1 MGWRG
6 RKHRLDGAGKRR
18 NPVRW
23 LIATGVVLLG
33 AIILAA
39 TLTIISFRDSALES
53 HRREQENRLVL
64 LTRHYEHEFSDLDR
78 VQRDISIHLQLAG
91 VVTREQFTE
100 HMSTTEE
107 HIRLKAKLNSKAS
120 STLNILDAEGWL
132 INSTQGRPAVHV
144 NFGDRKYFQQL
155 KDAGGDPSEE
165 VSELI
170 LSPISDQRRLLF
182 ARRLMGPNGEFLG
195 VVTRHVPPEQFQAFF
210 ATVSPS
216 QDSTI
221 ALWNET
227 FTLLA
232 RFPHMND
239 MIGKSFT
246 PDVAL
251 SRIETSVEPS
261 TLIHTGII
269 DGRERMSSIQR
280 IPGFPLAIVAS
291 TPLDRVLVD
300 WYALRR
306 VTVIAALL
314 AALLVVGVL
323 YLVIG
328 QVRQQNQL
336 SRAQL
341 KLERERLRKAINNMT
356 QGLLMFDADARAVI
370 VNQSYLDM
378 YHLPRDTIWQGMPL
392 REALAHH
399 RINGACEGEDL
410 DTLSMKV
417 LETVKTRHTRTI
429 SLNDGRVIHLQCQ
442 PITDG
447 GWVVTHEDITE
458 RHRVE
463 ERIAHLAHYDT
474 LTDLPNRALFQ
485 EMLSQEL
492 GWISRGQQCAVIY
505 VDMDEFKS
513 INDSLGHS
521 VGDALLTEVAK
532 RLKGCVRNTDVVARL
547 GGDEFAIV
555 RTDLKNRDELVDLM
569 ERIHTAIREPFEC
582 LGHRLLTDASMGV
595 ALAPQDG
602 SDLDQLLRNADL
614 AMYSAKA
621 DGRRTYRF
629 FEPEMDA
636 RVQSRRAL
644 EHDLRDAIAG
654 GDLTSGGFEVYY
666 QPLLKLAD
674 DSVSGC
680 EALLRWRHPRRGVV
694 SPADFIPV
702 AEEIGVINQLGEWVL
717 TTACKEAAGWPQD
730 IKLAVNVSPVQ
741 FRSHTLSIKVAAA
754 LAASG
759 LAPARL
765 ELEITEAVLIR
776 DDEVALTVLHGLRAI
791 GVRIALD
798 DFGTGYSSLSYLQRF
813 PFDKIKIDR
822 CFVTE
827 IAEPNGSS
835 SIVQPVVTI
844 ASSRNM
850 ITTAEGV
857 ETQAQ
862 KELLR
867 TLGCTEIQGWL
878 FSAAKPAAEIRALI
892 EAHDAKTRAA

>member
-1 MGWRG
+1 M
-6 RKHRLDGAGKRR
+6 
-18 NPVRW
+18 
-23 LIATGVVLLG
+23 ATGVVLLG

-39 TLTIISFRDSALES
+39 TSTTMSFRDSTLES

-64 LTRHYEHEFSDLDR
+64 LTRHYEQEFGDLER
-78 VQRDISIHLQLAG
+78 VQRDITAHLELAG
-91 VVTREQFTE
+91 VVSRERFAEQMNTA
-100 HMSTTEE
+100 EE
-107 HIRLKAKLNSKAS
+107 HIRLKAKLNSKVS

-132 INSTQGRPAVHV
+132 INSTQGWPAMHV
-144 NFGDRKYFQQL
+144 NFGHRKYFQQL
-155 KDAGGDPSEE
+155 KDSVRNANEE

-170 LSPISDQRRLLF
+170 LSPISDRYRLLF
-182 ARRLMGPNGEFLG
+182 ARRLNGPNGEFLG
-195 VVTRHVPPEQFQAFF
+195 VATRHVEPEQFQAFF
-210 ATVSPS
+210 ATVSPN
-216 QDSTI
+216 QDFTI
-221 ALWNET
+221 ALWSET

-232 RFPHMND
+232 RYPHAND
-239 MIGKSFT
+239 LIGKSFT
-246 PDVAL
+246 PDAAL
-251 SRIETSVEPS
+251 SRIATSVEPS
-261 TLIHTGII
+261 TLMHTGII

-291 TPLDRVLVD
+291 TPVESVLAG
-300 WYALRR
+300 WHALTRITA
-306 VTVIAALL
+306 VAAML
-314 AALLVVGVL
+314 AALLVIGVL
-323 YLVIG
+323 YLVIR
-328 QVRQQNQL
+328 QVRQQHQL

-341 KLERERLRKAINNMT
+341 KLEKERLKTAINNMT

-378 YHLPRDTIWQGMPL
+378 YHLPRDTISQGMSL
-392 REALAHH
+392 RDALAHH
-399 RINGACEGEDL
+399 RINGACEGDDL

-417 LETVKTRHTRTI
+417 LETVKTRQARTI
-429 SLNDGRVIHLQCQ
+429 SLNDGRVIHLLCQ
-442 PITDG
+442 PIVDG

-474 LTDLPNRALFQ
+474 LTDLPNRALFH
-485 EMLSQEL
+485 EMLAQEL
-492 GWISRGQQCAVIY
+492 GWTSRGQQCAVIY
-505 VDMDEFKS
+505 IDMDEFKS

-555 RTDLKNRDELVDLM
+555 WTDLKNRGELIELM
-569 ERIHTAIREPFEC
+569 ERIHAAIREPFEC

-621 DGRRTYRF
+621 DGRRTFRF

-636 RVQSRRAL
+636 RVQCRRAL
-644 EHDLRDAIAG
+644 EHDLRDAIAS

-680 EALLRWRHPRRGVV
+680 EALLRWRHPRRGLV

-717 TTACKEAAGWPQD
+717 DTACAEAATWSGD
-730 IKLAVNVSPVQ
+730 IKIAVNVSPVQ
-741 FRSHTLSIKVAAA
+741 FRSPMLALKVAAA
-754 LAASG
+754 LTSSG
-759 LAPARL
+759 LSPQRL

-776 DDEVALTVLHGLRAI
+776 DDDVALAILHQLREL

-822 CFVTE
+822 CFISDIGE
-827 IAEPNGSS
+827 ADSSS
-835 SIVQPVVTI
+835 SIVQAVVSI
-844 ASSRNM
+844 AAARHM
-850 ITTAEGV
+850 TTTAEGV
-857 ETQAQ
+857 ETQQQ
-862 KELLR
+862 KDILR
-867 TLGCTEIQGWL
+867 TLGCAEMQGWL
-878 FSAAKPAAEIRALI
+878 FSAAKPAAEVRELIAAHRAKAL
-892 EAHDAKTRAA
+892 AA